1 MRIDQL
7 QAICSDIWQTL
18 LALCRPVIMAG
29 LAVLVLSGC
38 AVCRGIDFGHWAGR
52 GERQRLTHVY
62 NLQRTTAPASGQF
75 VLVLAP
81 MGAMQE
87 PYKATFYADI
97 IKEAQQNTP
106 GQVIKLE
113 MNEQV
118 SMYVNE
124 KNLLS
129 MPGLFD
135 FQEVGRVGRL
145 FGASHVVCVW
155 VNRARFNVPQ
165 NLDLYFAVVESSQ
178 GRVVA
183 EMNGQFDASGQT
195 VSMAL
200 NDYLQSCRSREF
212 DRPNLELIEK
222 SPAEYQAFVA
232 HECMKALMALLWKK
246 S

>member
-1 MRIDQL
+1 M
-7 QAICSDIWQTL
+7 
-18 LALCRPVIMAG
+18 
-29 LAVLVLSGC
+29 
-38 AVCRGIDFGHWAGR
+38 CRGIDFGHWTGR
-52 GERQRLTHVY
+52 GERQILTHVY
-62 NLQRTTAPASGQF
+62 NLQQTIAPSNGQF
-75 VLVLAP
+75 VLILAP
-81 MGAMQE
+81 MGVMQE
-87 PYKATFYADI
+87 EYRALLHANI
-97 IKEAQQNTP
+97 IKEARQNTP

-113 MNEQV
+113 MNENISEYV
-118 SMYVNE
+118 SE

-145 FGASHVVCVW
+145 FGASHVICVW
-155 VNRARFNVPQ
+155 VNKARFTAPQ
-165 NLDLYFAVVESSQ
+165 DLDLYFAVVESSQ

-195 VSMAL
+195 VSLAL

-246 S
+246 C